1 MSDTEVF
8 FNGEAGDELLNYN
21 ICEVGIVYKQ
31 KHTVYLFLRD
41 FNSASCGY
49 LGNKWVLHSTLNSVE
64 TSGR

>member
-8 FNGEAGDELLNYN
+8 FNGEAGDELFNYN

-41 FNSASCGY
+41 FNSASCDTSEISGY
-49 LGNKWVLHSTLNSVE
+49 CIQH
-64 TSGR
+64 